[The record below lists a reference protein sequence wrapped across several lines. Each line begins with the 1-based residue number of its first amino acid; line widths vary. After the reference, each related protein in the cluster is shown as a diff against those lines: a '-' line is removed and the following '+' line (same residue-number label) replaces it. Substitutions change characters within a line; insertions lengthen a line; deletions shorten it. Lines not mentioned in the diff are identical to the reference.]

1 MKLVSTSLPQG
12 FDCVDEYVYLYNVS
26 ANTIYQGSIAA
37 LDFDTGDATFT
48 GGTTSAFT
56 RGAVATALSASAGVC
71 TAYTGTAGLAV
82 NALGKFQIRGKQVT
96 VRPSTG
102 GVLVALTK
110 GWGGTVANAFPGI
123 TFAAAPGGQAK
134 VCAVLTSAS
143 GNYNGGTVG
152 LNDHTPVLAFFDGIN
167 GLR

>member
-26 ANTIYQGSIAA
+26 ANTIYLGSIAA

-56 RGAVATALSASAGVC
+56 RGGLPTPLSASAGVVA
-71 TAYTGTAGLAV
+71 AYTGTAGLAV

-102 GVLVALTK
+102 GAAVPLTK
-110 GWGGTVANAFPGI
+110 GWNGGPANGFPGV
-123 TFAAAPGGQAK
+123 TFAAASGGTLK
-134 VCAVLTSAS
+134 ICAILTSAS

-152 LNDHTPVLAFFDGIN
+152 NNDHTPVLAFFDGIN

>member
-26 ANTIYQGSIAA
+26 ANTIYTGSIAA

-56 RGAVATALSASAGVC
+56 RGAVATALSASHGVC
-71 TAYTGTAGLAV
+71 AAFTGTSLAV
-82 NALGKFQIRGKQVT
+82 NALGKFQLRGKQVT
-96 VRPSTG
+96 IRPSTG

-110 GWGGTVANAFPGI
+110 GWGGTVANAFPGL

-134 VCAVLTSAS
+134 LAAILTSAS

-152 LNDHTPVLAFFDGIN
+152 ANDHTPVLCLFDGVN